1 MSNRLVW
8 LKFLNCIVAIRCVFG
23 SRPDSLGTGSRSFL
37 RCCENARVKVKG
49 DVAFE
54 VTCNAN
60 WNTSQLTQAVM
71 RLRQTSNSQ
80 IDQMPK
86 QLRCCHIC
94 WKWLLDCT
102 YWHQNIARN
111 LLLWFKQEDTKR
123 AISPFRLFWEATCT
137 NCGSQQLKNGFYMI
151 FWHWYVTSLQCTK
164 NVHVVQSIW
173 EPDAS
178 IHFWPS
184 LGKQPLHCELCPFS
198 KHVARLGICMGS
210 FGISACRVY
219 TQQRRVGGALVG
231 FTVDYIRSAFRWCF
245 DPFWKK
251 VMHGAQT
258 KIYNWADLLAEKL
271 FDASWCEGSFEN
283 PPLSKDVSMFRWFAG
298 AGLLR
303 ALDVWIWDFV
313 QRVSGRSGRSG
324 RSGHQTNDS
333 PTFPNISHSPKS
345 FVAELSQITTILPWL
360 RIIVL
365 DISRG
370 LFQRVQLNI
379 LCYFRRLAW
388 KV

>member
-1 MSNRLVW
+1 
-8 LKFLNCIVAIRCVFG
+8 
-23 SRPDSLGTGSRSFL
+23 
-37 RCCENARVKVKG
+37 
-49 DVAFE
+49 
-54 VTCNAN
+54 
-60 WNTSQLTQAVM
+60 M

-111 LLLWFKQEDTKR
+111 LLLWFKQEDTKQ

-137 NCGSQQLKNGFYMI
+137 NCGSQQLKNGFCMI

-164 NVHVVQSIW
+164 IVHVVQSIW

-184 LGKQPLHCELCPFS
+184 LGKQPLHRELCPFS

-210 FGISACRVY
+210 FTISACRVY

-271 FDASWCEGSFEN
+271 FDASWCEGSFEIRDVSRIHLCI
-283 PPLSKDVSMFRWFAG
+283 PKMYRCSDDLHLVQACSEPSMYGSEILSKGFLDVLDVLGIRRMTHQHFPLSS
-298 AGLLR
+298 
-303 ALDVWIWDFV
+303 II
-313 QRVSGRSGRSG
+313 Q
-324 RSGHQTNDS
+324 S
-333 PTFPNISHSPKS
+333 PS
-345 FVAELSQITTILPWL
+345 
-360 RIIVL
+360 
-365 DISRG
+365 
-370 LFQRVQLNI
+370 
-379 LCYFRRLAW
+379 
-388 KV
+388 